1 MNLDEDKPIDVKVN
15 IRINEKLIIIG
26 LMGVSISIL
35 ITAFLLYYVSSDFIT
50 TLLIVIFG
58 TTLIFL
64 CLYFPITSPRLFSIE
79 SKIIDIEE
87 EELEEMQSVMKPW

>member
-1 MNLDEDKPIDVKVN
+1 MNSDEDKPIDIKVKM
-15 IRINEKLIIIG
+15 RINEKLIVIS
-26 LMGVSISIL
+26 LLGVSISIL

-50 TLLIVIFG
+50 TLLIVILG

-64 CLYFPITSPRLFSIE
+64 CLYFPITSPRLFSID

-87 EELEEMQSVMKPW
+87 EEREELQSVMKPW